1 VVVVWLLSG
10 SFWVGGLVA
19 VVSGLVVWLRWL
31 VVWVCGWWC
40 GGGLVVVWVVLGGWS
55 GCGGFGAG
63 GLVAVVGGL
72 GVWVV
77 VWWWSGCCLGRFGWV
92 VWLRWFR
99 GGPGGGLVALV
110 VFSVVRLVWWLC
122 VVWGCLGRCGV

>member
-40 GGGLVVVWVVLGGWS
+40 GGGLVAVWVVLGGWS
-55 GCGGFGAG
+55 GCGGFGA
-63 GLVAVVGGL
+63 VR
-72 GVWVV
+72 VV
-77 VWWWSGCCLGRFGWV
+77 VWLLWLCFLWSG
-92 VWLRWFR
+92 
-99 GGPGGGLVALV
+99 
-110 VFSVVRLVWWLC
+110 
-122 VVWGCLGRCGV
+122 